1 MKSSLAVVS
10 FIGVAFGVVSEKLP
24 PWPRS
29 SRVSPI
35 LSSRGLVVS
44 VLLFCEEQ
52 LIKMIP
58 NSSENKYRLYAS
70 RVIIARILLGI
81 KAQLTTIKSLV
92 NF

>member
-1 MKSSLAVVS
+1 M
-10 FIGVAFGVVSEKLP
+10 
-24 PWPRS
+24 
-29 SRVSPI
+29 
-35 LSSRGLVVS
+35 
-44 VLLFCEEQ
+44 LFCEEQ

-58 NSSENKYRLYAS
+58 NSSENKYRLCAS